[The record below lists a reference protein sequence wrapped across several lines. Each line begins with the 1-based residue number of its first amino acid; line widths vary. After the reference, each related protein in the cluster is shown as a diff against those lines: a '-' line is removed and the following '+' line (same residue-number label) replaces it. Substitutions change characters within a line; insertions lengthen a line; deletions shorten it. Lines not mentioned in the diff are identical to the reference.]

1 MNNEWKRVVVVV
13 AAKSAFLLLRGSFEA
28 ISNEE
33 QSQSQDCKLAIMK
46 QPPRSVH

>member
-13 AAKSAFLLLRGSFEA
+13 AAKSALLRVSFEA